1 MSKLDKK
8 LESFR
13 YKLECILASDC
24 RTPKGC
30 LLDHDEALDSIIALV
45 LSELPEERVLNKDN
59 PQYVLGW
66 NAYKAILKERLG
78 E

>member
-1 MSKLDKK
+1 MTFKEKIKK
-8 LESFR
+8 IIQDSH
-13 YKLECILASDC
+13 DC
-24 RTPKGC
+24 AEWGC
-30 LLDHDEALDSIIALV
+30 WEDHEDSINSIIALV